1 MWKET
6 ELSTMAQH
14 TTPRFS
20 GLKYHQFI
28 ISHDA
33 EGWLVSPRAFSSR
46 MVVSGQYY
54 NRVKP
59 EAAGP
64 LEA

>member
-1 MWKET
+1 MPK
-6 ELSTMAQH
+6 
-14 TTPRFS
+14 FS

-28 ISHDA
+28 ISHDS
-33 EGWLVSPRAFSSR
+33 EDWLVSPSDFSSR

-54 NRVKP
+54 DRVKP